1 MKEKVKKD
9 LNLKSKTE
17 NLVPYVFEQYE
28 FKGWLITIENYMG
41 TKELIGFATP
51 KKYSNLLNIDNSQ
64 FIDIDEIAKQ
74 NNIEFT
80 IDEHGDPDYGDFT
93 YVLAEPDD
101 VVVNFLEGINT
112 EDSSSVLGYMVKE
125 ILRIINPR
133 TEIER
138 YTGISRF
145 NDTKIVVLKQI
156 QKVKKMIPYRTG
168 KS

>member
-1 MKEKVKKD
+1 MKEKIKKD
-9 LNLKSKTE
+9 SNVKSEIE

-28 FKGWLITIENYMG
+28 FKGWLITIENYRG

-51 KKYSNLLNIDNSQ
+51 KKYSHLLNIDNSE

-80 IDEHGDPDYGDFT
+80 IDEDGDPDYGDFT

-112 EDSSSVLGYMVKE
+112 KDSSSVLGYMVKE
-125 ILRIINPR
+125 ILRIINPK